1 MKQFYLRY
9 TQDSKKSESPF
20 TVRIGVSLNPIHDRA
35 SVPDNYPDS
44 KYDFGDRVY
53 FKCDSPESVLAA
65 LERGIFDKGICSPLK
80 FSFDYITSKW
90 QEKIQNKEVHMVFRP
105 MSNFCR
111 HGETAKSAKQ
121 RAIKYNAK
129 LHSKIFPIYR
139 QFIRE
144 HAPYAE
150 KGE

>member
-53 FKCDSPESVLAA
+53 FKCDSPERVRAA

-105 MSNFCR
+105 MSNFCL

-121 RAIKYNAK
+121 RARKYNAK

-144 HAPYAE
+144 HSSYSE
-150 KGE
+150 MEE